1 MSSSAEALVNG
12 IVDLPTLPQVI
23 TTLMTM
29 LDDPDS
35 SVKDINNV
43 MGKDPTLVAKMLKL
57 VNSAFYAIPQ
67 RVTSVS
73 QAIAILGFKTVKSIV
88 LSASII
94 GMFDGDDEDFNY
106 QEFWA
111 NSLGVATIGR
121 FVILRMARE
130 PHSGCAAIHPDI
142 GFVTGLLGGIGK
154 VVLEQYCHD
163 DFSQIIER
171 AKREKLAFRE
181 AEQGILE
188 ASYADVGYY
197 LTKRWNL
204 SEEVQVPIQY
214 QDDIEGC
221 PPGHRSMAAV
231 LALAK
236 YLCRLKHYGQSGD
249 FDDPP
254 RPPKAAAL
262 ALTLSKDT
270 LPMLT
275 SGLADEFTKA
285 EAFLS
290 MIRAT

>member
-1 MSSSAEALVNG
+1 MGDNTEMLVKG

-29 LDDPDS
+29 LDDPRS
-35 SVKDINNV
+35 SVRDINNI
-43 MGKDPTLVAKMLKL
+43 MGKDQTLVAKMLKL
-57 VNSAFYAIPQ
+57 VNSAFYAIPK

-73 QAIAILGFKTVKSIV
+73 QAISILGFKTVKSIV

-111 NSLGVATIGR
+111 NSLGVGTISR
-121 FVILRMARE
+121 YIIISLSDD
-130 PHSGCAAIHPDI
+130 PLSGTANLHPDT
-142 GFVTGLLGGIGK
+142 GFVTGLLAGIGK

-163 DFSQIIER
+163 DFSSIIHK
-171 AKREKLAFRE
+171 AKADKLSFTE
-181 AEQGILE
+181 AEQTVIGT
-188 ASYADVGYY
+188 SYASIGYW
-197 LTKRWNL
+197 LARRWNL
-204 SEEVQVPIQY
+204 SEDVQVPIKF
-214 QDDIEGC
+214 QDRIPEC
-221 PPGHRSMAAV
+221 PPEHKTMAAV

-236 YLCRLKHYGQSGD
+236 YLCRLKHYGHAGD

-262 ALTLSKDT
+262 ALSLSKET

-275 SGLADEFTKA
+275 GGLAEEFTKA

-290 MIRAT
+290 MIRS